1 VATLSA
7 ALKAVLPPVWRH
19 PASLQLSR
27 RKKRQQLSAF
37 KKGRCLDQGE
47 GEKAYIP
54 NGLS

>member
-19 PASLQLSR
+19 QASLQLSR